1 MQTSS
6 QLHKPF
12 NGANTGLTVRPM
24 SSRKYDSAGKVFHS
38 PITSPRRERFLIPVF
53 LVFLMLS
60 SLVPLLT
67 PPQHSDQY
75 HGQSLELAEEI
86 ELHHAGEDNLV
97 DYDLYVAAE
106 NQTAG
111 GDGFITTLRPDD
123 GDQEDA
129 SAIDGIEFRSAEMV
143 SDLQIYGKG
152 VTNSPEIRM
161 YYYLQ
166 FTGQDGSTAD
176 VTISLEAGG
185 FQIADKT
192 ISIDDPCNSGLFQAS
207 CAYNGREIYFDD
219 IDVNGFLIPAGKQLV
234 IRIDAEATCEGSDNN
249 PVGGSSCDV
258 RIAYGNVDNDGGS
271 GFTRIEVRANAM
283 ANSEVRIHKL
293 GGAWNDAQVTEWYP
307 NHTPE
312 HRTMQFSIDVRNS
325 FGRYDIT
332 QVKLQ
337 LISPG
342 ETSFPFEKI
351 FSNNELKLDNQGLV
365 GNYNWTYNAG
375 IAPGEYGLKL
385 DITDLQGHSVK
396 FEHDG
401 IEMLEVGVSVELG
414 AGQSDNLLVAPG
426 KTSSVEFVLNHIGS
440 SSISTEV
447 NFTLQQSLSSG
458 WLWRFD
464 QPGFYSLFGGGSFAR
479 PILSVTA
486 PEDDMTNTPDS
497 ITIIARAYADQDGDG
512 TNEEVQVVKTTI
524 TVEEVG
530 VFAPPRINIYEDVE
544 HQMEI
549 ADSARPEA
557 YDETL
562 SHFVDSEQTGRFWL
576 DLLNT
581 GFDEDS
587 FRIKIKDIPEQ
598 WDVAVYDNTTLVELE
613 KQQAAWVSPIIQSHS
628 VDNFFLEVYPPPE
641 REGEDSGIIE
651 VEVISIGDDV
661 LVSSVRFTLHRT
673 FGVYAEVIYDP
684 YGLPDGHIGPFS
696 AGAEIEMTI
705 RISAQSGDSSV
716 VTPWQIRNP
725 ASLDKNLEVENGMYG
740 RWDWSITF
748 ASNGTFA
755 PKVDLAANSSEEINL
770 NVITKSGLAAGNHTI
785 YLRIIEE
792 GGGDEARYFDLPL
805 RFEIDR
811 DQPDDIQITQKSEL
825 TPFSA
830 GENRDMSFKVYNGN
844 NIDLS
849 LLVSVISPD
858 GWVVS
863 VSDNPLLSI
872 PAFSEG
878 NFTVSVR
885 APDSVRHGDDFTY
898 TLEVRPLDSEVHFGE
913 EYTVRKNVNIEVEAV
928 GMDRLMAELS
938 NPRMPTIIAFVAIV
952 FLLGIGF
959 SRRRGVVY
967 EDWEDEES
975 DEVLPED
982 SDKKTIEIPA
992 PVIDDDLE
1000 LLDDDLADIDD
1011 QSDIELDNEDI

>member
-1 MQTSS
+1 MISRTS
-6 QLHKPF
+6 Q
-12 NGANTGLTVRPM
+12 
-24 SSRKYDSAGKVFHS
+24 SAVKVFPS
-38 PITSPRRERFLIPVF
+38 PITSPRRPRFIIPVF

-67 PPQHSDQY
+67 PPQQSDQY

-86 ELHHAGEDNLV
+86 ESLRAGEDTLY

-111 GDGFITTLRPDD
+111 GDGFITTERPDD
-123 GDQEDA
+123 GDQEDS
-129 SAIDGIEFRSAEMV
+129 SAIEGIEFRSAEMV

-152 VTNSPEIRM
+152 STESPEIRM

-166 FTGQDGSTAD
+166 FTGQEGSTAD

-192 ISIDDPCNSGLFQAS
+192 FSIDDPCNSGLFQSS

-219 IDVNGFLIPAGKQLV
+219 IYNDGFSIPSGKQLV
-234 IRIDAEATCEGSDNN
+234 IRIDAEATCESGD
-249 PVGGSSCDV
+249 GGPIGGGSCDV
-258 RIAYGNVDNDGGS
+258 RVAYGNVDNSGSS
-271 GFTRIEVRANAM
+271 GFTKIEVRANAM

-293 GGAWNDAQVTEWYP
+293 GGAWNDAQVTDWYP
-307 NHTPE
+307 NHAPE

-325 FGRYDIT
+325 FGRYDIN

-342 ETSFPFEKI
+342 ETSFPFEKV

-375 IAPGEYGLKL
+375 IAPGEYGIKL
-385 DITDLQGHSVK
+385 EITDLQGHSVI

-414 AGQSDNLLVAPG
+414 TDQSDNLLVAPG
-426 KTSSVEFVLNHIGS
+426 KTSSVEFLLVHIGS
-440 SSISTEV
+440 SGIAVEV
-447 NFTLQQSLSSG
+447 DFALQQSLGTG
-458 WLWRFD
+458 WLADFD
-464 QPGFYSLFGGGSFAR
+464 KPAGYLLSGGGSFAR

-486 PEDDMTNTPDS
+486 PEDDMTNTPDT
-497 ITIIARAYADQDGDG
+497 ITIITRAYSDQDGDG
-512 TNEEVQVVKTTI
+512 TLEEVQVVTTTI
-524 TVEEVG
+524 GVEEVG
-530 VFAPPRINIYEDVE
+530 VFASPRINVYADVE
-544 HQMEI
+544 HQKEI

-562 SHFVDSEQTGRFWL
+562 SHFVAADQTGRFWL
-576 DLLNT
+576 DILNS
-581 GFDEDS
+581 GFDEDR
-587 FRIKIKDIPEQ
+587 FRIKVKDIPEQ
-598 WDVAVYDNTTLVELE
+598 WDVAIYDNMTSAELE
-613 KQQAAWVSPIIQSHS
+613 KQQAAWLTPIIQSHS
-628 VDNFFLEVYPPPE
+628 VDNFFIEVYPPPE
-641 REGEDSGIIE
+641 RDGVDSGILEIE
-651 VEVISIGDDV
+651 VLSSGDV
-661 LVSSVRFTLHRT
+661 ELVSTIQFTLHRT

-696 AGAEIEMTI
+696 AGAEIDMTI
-705 RISAQSGDSSV
+705 RISAQSGNSSV

-725 ASLDKNLEVENGMYG
+725 ASLDKNLEAENGMYG
-740 RWDWSITF
+740 RWDWTITF

-755 PKVDLAANSSEEINL
+755 PKVDLAANTSEEINL
-770 NVITKSGLAAGNHTI
+770 NIITKSGLAAGNHTI

-792 GGGDEARYFDLPL
+792 GGNDEARYFDLPL
-805 RFEIDR
+805 KFEIGR
-811 DQPDDIQITQKSEL
+811 DQPDDIQVTQKSEL

-830 GENRDMSFKVYNGN
+830 GETREMSFKVYNGN
-844 NIDLS
+844 NIDLTM
-849 LLVSVISPD
+849 LVSVNSPE
-858 GWVVS
+858 GWEVS
-863 VSDNPLLSI
+863 IKDNPLLSV

-878 NFTVSVR
+878 NFTVSVN

-898 TLEVRPLDSEVHFGE
+898 TLEIRPVDSEIHFGE
-913 EYTVRKNVNIEVEAV
+913 DFTVRKNVNVEVESV
-928 GMDRLMAELS
+928 GIDRLMAELS
-938 NPRMPTIIAFVAIV
+938 NPRMPTIIAFVAII

-959 SRRRGVVY
+959 SRRRGGVVY
-967 EDWEDEES
+967 EEFEDEEF

-982 SDKKTIEIPA
+982 SDKETIDIPV

-1000 LLDDDLADIDD
+1000 LIDDDLADIDD
-1011 QSDIELDNEDI
+1011 QSDIELDIEDI